1 MSWLYTIV
9 FAGLLFSSENGS
21 ISMPATGNTN
31 SLPSAASVQGDETEK
46 LDQSYPLNANGR
58 VSVSNVNGSIVVEAW
73 DKNEV
78 HLEATKVADSRDRL
92 SEVEIKVDAR
102 PEAIRIEASY
112 DNWKQKNGSD
122 RWKNGRLE
130 VHFHLFVPRGAVL
143 DEIETVNGSVTVSDF
158 SNYTKISA
166 VNGNVK
172 AANLRGT
179 ANLSTVNGEV
189 MADFERL
196 ETGSN
201 ISLNTVNG
209 SVSLLIPSDANAT
222 VKADSVNGNI
232 TNDFGLPVRKGQYV
246 GRDLYGRIGGGDVRV
261 KLSSVNGKLAI
272 GRKNDGK
279 NPSPAVNLLP
289 QKNSDDQDWDN
300 DSDND
305 KDDDSDVSVVVD
317 TAKINSEVARAV
329 KDSAKVSATAMKEA
343 QKEIVKIKPEI
354 VKINKEALKQAAVVL
369 NSDEMQRQIRA
380 GVQDQEA
387 AIARI
392 RNIGFLGAMPRV
404 EKKSDVIP
412 VKGVPKVTIQAKGCS
427 VKVRG
432 WDRSDVQYTVT
443 QLSDNRSRSPIQMN
457 EDHTDSS
464 VTIKV
469 TNNDNDAMNG
479 NFFNDLK
486 SVRIEVFVPR
496 KSNLKIVSNG
506 EIRLD
511 GVSGDVELSGEDESI
526 NVRDVDG
533 KLLVKNA
540 NGLVRVIG
548 FKGDLDAAT
557 ADGDVFLE
565 GDFSRLA
572 ARGESGSFMLT
583 LPDMVNADIVSNA
596 KVEGDGID
604 LIAGGPNKWRI
615 GKGGANYSFTL
626 ADGSVLIRNASSIFV
641 Y

>member
-21 ISMPATGNTN
+21 ISMPAAGNTN
-31 SLPSAASVQGDETEK
+31 SLPYVSSVRGDETEK
-46 LDQSYPLNANGR
+46 LDQTYPLNANGR

-78 HLEATKVADSRDRL
+78 HLEATKVADTRDRL
-92 SEVEIKVDAR
+92 ADVEIKVDAK
-102 PEAIRIEASY
+102 PDAINIEASY
-112 DNWKQKNGSD
+112 DNWKQRNGGD
-122 RWKNGRLE
+122 RWKNSRLE
-130 VHFHLFVPRGAVL
+130 VNFHLFVPRGAVL
-143 DEIETVNGSVTVSDF
+143 NEVETVNGSVTVSDF

-166 VNGNVK
+166 VNGNVR

-209 SVSLLIPSDANAT
+209 SVNLLIPSDASAT
-222 VKADSVNGNI
+222 VRADSVNGNI

-289 QKNSDDQDWDN
+289 QKNSDDEDWNDDADN
-300 DSDND
+300 DN
-305 KDDDSDVSVVVD
+305 DDDSMIDA
-317 TAKINSEVARAV
+317 AKIGKDVAKAV
-329 KDSAKVSATAMKEA
+329 KESTKVSDAAVKQA
-343 QKEIVKIKPEI
+343 QKEIAKIKPEI
-354 VKINKEALKQAAVVL
+354 VKLNKEALKQAAVVL
-369 NSDEMQRQIRA
+369 DSEEMQRQIRE
-380 GVQDQEA
+380 GMRDQEA

-412 VKGVPKVTIQAKGCS
+412 VKGVPKVTVQAKGCS

-432 WDRSDVQYTVT
+432 WDRQDVQYTVT
-443 QLSDNRSRSPIQMN
+443 QISDNRSRRSIQMN
-457 EDHTDSS
+457 EDHTDST
-464 VTIKV
+464 VTINV

-496 KSNLKIVSNG
+496 KSNLKIISNG

-533 KLLVKNA
+533 KLLIKNA
-540 NGLVRVIG
+540 DGLVRVIG
-548 FKGDLDAAT
+548 FKGDLNT
-557 ADGDVFLE
+557 TTVDGDVFLE

-572 ARGESGSFMLT
+572 ASGGSGSFVVT
-583 LPDMVNADIVSNA
+583 VPEKVNADIVSNA
-596 KVEGDGID
+596 SVDAEGLD
-604 LIAGGPNKWRI
+604 LIAGGANKWRL
-615 GKGGANYSFTL
+615 GKGGANYNFSVT
-626 ADGSVLIRNASSIFV
+626 DGSVLIRNATTISAN
-641 Y
+641 